1 MIVHT
6 SYNPDIL
13 NTNQNNCYHHVE
25 SPAIKHRRIAMASL
39 VHSEPLQVVLPT
51 DEVTLKRHLG
61 LFSGICFII
70 GIVIGVLRG
79 AQSIGF
85 CLVIWVACGLLSI
98 VGALC
103 SEMPNVKVENP
114 EFFYQNPENSGIV
127 FSESGKIRKVVVVG
141 LVRIG
146 QGDIQNFQN
155 GFAETTK
162 NGFCI
167 AIAFYSGFWAY
178 EGWSSLNSVTEEW
191 KNPKRNLWLSILL
204 ALPGVIVL
212 YALTNIS

>member
-98 VGALC
+98 V
-103 SEMPNVKVENP
+103 
-114 EFFYQNPENSGIV
+114 
-127 FSESGKIRKVVVVG
+127 
-141 LVRIG
+141 
-146 QGDIQNFQN
+146 
-155 GFAETTK
+155 ETTK

-212 YALTNIS
+212 YVLTNIS

>member
-39 VHSEPLQVVLPT
+39 VHSEPLQESVLLL
-51 DEVTLKRHLG
+51 VLLSVNHKVL
-61 LFSGICFII
+61 
-70 GIVIGVLRG
+70 GVLRG

-98 VGALC
+98 V
-103 SEMPNVKVENP
+103 
-114 EFFYQNPENSGIV
+114 
-127 FSESGKIRKVVVVG
+127 
-141 LVRIG
+141 
-146 QGDIQNFQN
+146 GDIQNFQN

-212 YALTNIS
+212 YVLTNIS

>member
-1 MIVHT
+1 
-6 SYNPDIL
+6 
-13 NTNQNNCYHHVE
+13 
-25 SPAIKHRRIAMASL
+25 MASL

-98 VGALC
+98 VG
-103 SEMPNVKVENP
+103 
-114 EFFYQNPENSGIV
+114 
-127 FSESGKIRKVVVVG
+127 
-141 LVRIG
+141 IG
-146 QGDIQNFQN
+146 SVHQRTGDISAYLF
-155 GFAETTK
+155 TWTK
-162 NGFCI
+162 I
-167 AIAFYSGFWAY
+167 LILKR
-178 EGWSSLNSVTEEW
+178 SSIGVLSL
-191 KNPKRNLWLSILL
+191 RNLWLSILL

-212 YALTNIS
+212 YVLTNIS